1 MADNVED
8 TLGSSVDSL
17 AGKYLTFS
25 LGDEEYGIDIL
36 KVREIIGVLEIT
48 AVPHTADYIRGVI
61 NLRGRVIPVI
71 DLRIKFGM
79 EARDYNDRT
88 CIVVVE
94 IQGDEGPVM
103 VGLVVDSVSEVMN
116 VDRENIEPP
125 PSFGGHA
132 VDVENIMGMAK
143 VDGEVRILLNVDRVI
158 GVADLEEP
166 GDR

>member
-1 MADNVED
+1 MADTVEE
-8 TLGSSVDSL
+8 TLGGGVDSL
-17 AGKYLTFS
+17 AGTYLTFS

-48 AVPHTADYIRGVI
+48 AVPHTADYVRGVI

-88 CIVVVE
+88 CIVVVDV
-94 IQGDEGPVM
+94 QGSERAVM

-116 VDRENIEPP
+116 VEPEDIEPP

-143 VDGEVRILLNVDRVI
+143 VEGEVRILLNVDRVI
-158 GVADLEEP
+158 GIADLEDLGE
-166 GDR
+166 R